1 MYIKQRLYHTINL
14 SKALQR
20 VAFSLILQM
29 NSRLDSAKESGLMG
43 NLRIYENHDIT
54 LLRHVRIYSPLKL
67 RETPLTQ
74 CRSFVGFLYPSFL
87 KTCPR

>member
-54 LLRHVRIYSPLKL
+54 LL
-67 RETPLTQ
+67 
-74 CRSFVGFLYPSFL
+74 
-87 KTCPR
+87 